1 MSLITTKSTEGNP
14 ASYVNRFKNTFEI
27 HANAEIAVQEVVLNR
42 AHKFVTGP
50 NAKLYVRHGDSTNT
64 NKYNTPQLVEL
75 DQGAYTPKEMAAYLQ
90 SQLNK
95 YDAHPQWQGSWTC
108 VAEHQNNAFHRFVVT
123 AKQAAAVVSQLPTDA
138 QVTLVTGTAAGGI
151 TYDDST
157 GAIAAAALGTYGKC
171 TFDIP
176 ISLNS
181 GEVVFKVDSVLD
193 VLSNIQFGLFSP
205 QIKNVRNVKVGGNNI
220 KIIYTH

>member
-75 DQGAYTPKEMAAYLQ
+75 DQGAYTPKEMASHLQ
-90 SQLNK
+90 VQLNK

-108 VAEHQNNAFHRFVVT
+108 VAEHQRYSRRQSRTTSSRRASR
-123 AKQAAAVVSQLPTDA
+123 SRRSD
-138 QVTLVTGTAAGGI
+138 
-151 TYDDST
+151 
-157 GAIAAAALGTYGKC
+157 
-171 TFDIP
+171 
-176 ISLNS
+176 
-181 GEVVFKVDSVLD
+181 
-193 VLSNIQFGLFSP
+193 
-205 QIKNVRNVKVGGNNI
+205 R
-220 KIIYTH
+220 